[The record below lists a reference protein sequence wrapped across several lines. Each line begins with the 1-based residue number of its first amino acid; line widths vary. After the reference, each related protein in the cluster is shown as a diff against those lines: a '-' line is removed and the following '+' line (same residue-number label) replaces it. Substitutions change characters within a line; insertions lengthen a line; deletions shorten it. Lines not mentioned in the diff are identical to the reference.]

1 MSKRSNTTRS
11 DGRIAVQVYIGRVDG
26 KRRYKTVYGKTQKEA
41 NQKADEI
48 RAKLRKGFDLT
59 TNNNTFFY
67 WCELFLRQK
76 HTTVSNGQYNEYSSA
91 AGYLKDHLGKS
102 EIGKIQSA
110 DIQYII
116 DTLARKNPHT
126 KRPSSRRT
134 LKGILYTASQIF
146 DLAINNRVIDYNPC
160 RCIEIPKSAPKSYR
174 RALTQEEQQWIV
186 DTPHRGQCAA
196 MVMMYAGLRRG
207 ELIPLTWSDID
218 FDRKTISVNKSV
230 EQIGSNFIVK
240 DSTKTPAG
248 IRLVSIPQ
256 VLSDFLLEQYRSKK
270 SMFVCP
276 SVANTMMS
284 PSAWSRMWESYIS
297 TLNIKYG
304 DFSDFQLKAM
314 GVKPG
319 KRPGKCN
326 PHQIPL
332 VIPPITPHWLRHTF
346 ATLLYMAGVD
356 VLTAKEQL
364 GHADIK
370 TTLSIY
376 THLDN
381 IYKTKSM
388 SKLDDYLSSTCKS
401 DASQEIG

>member
-1 MSKRSNTTRS
+1 MSKRSNATRS

-41 NQKADEI
+41 DRKADEI
-48 RAKLRKGFDLT
+48 RAKLRKGLDLT
-59 TNNNTFFY
+59 TDNNAFSY
-67 WCELFLRQK
+67 WCDLFLRQK
-76 HTTVSNGQYNEYSSA
+76 RATVSNGQYNEYSSA
-91 AGYLKDHLGKS
+91 GGYLKDYLGKS
-102 EIGKIQSA
+102 EIGRIQSA

-116 DTLARKNPHT
+116 DTLARTNPHT

-146 DLAINNRVIDYNPC
+146 DLAINNRVIDFNPC

-240 DSTKTPAG
+240 DSAKTPAG

-256 VLSDFLLEQYRSKK
+256 VLSDFLSEQYRSKK

-276 SVANTMMS
+276 SAANTMMS

-304 DFSDFQLKAM
+304 DFSELQLKSM

-319 KRPGKCN
+319 GRPGKCN

-332 VIPPITPHWLRHTF
+332 AIPPITPHWLRHTF

-376 THLDN
+376 THLDA

-401 DASQEIG
+401 DASQQIG